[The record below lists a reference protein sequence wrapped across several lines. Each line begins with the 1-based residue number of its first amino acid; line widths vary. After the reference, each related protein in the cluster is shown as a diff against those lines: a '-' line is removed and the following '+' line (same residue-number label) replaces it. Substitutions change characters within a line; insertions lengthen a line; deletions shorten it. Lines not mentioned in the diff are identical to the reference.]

1 MLLINPLVIVIA
13 TGIAFATCAAAGW
26 NSHPREM
33 FAAAI
38 ACLIASELAIVPLIL
53 VRGRTQSAVAQ
64 AALIGTIVH
73 LFACAALGGGAI
85 LIARSIRLDG
95 AFVYWLLALYWL
107 TLIVLVTMFVRA
119 VRFATADKTAAVA
132 VRDSVRTELQA

>member
-1 MLLINPLVIVIA
+1 MLLINPLVILAA
-13 TGIAFATCAAAGW
+13 TGIGYAVCAAAGW

-38 ACLIASELAIVPLIL
+38 ACLIASELAIIPLIL
-53 VRGRTQSAVAQ
+53 VRGATQTAVAQ
-64 AALIGTIVH
+64 AALVGTVVH

-85 LIARSIRLDG
+85 LIARSVRLDG

-107 TLIVLVTMFVRA
+107 TLIVLVMMFVRA
-119 VRFATADKTAAVA
+119 VKSAAADKTAAVS
-132 VRDSVRTELQA
+132 VKDSIRTGLQP